1 MGRPRLLISK
11 EHLQRVIE
19 MDLSVSFISTLFGVS
34 TKTLHRQMQEWDLA
48 IIDMYSKLTDAELD
62 NLVLTIKADLPNS
75 GK

>member
-11 EHLQRVIE
+11 EHLQRLIE
-19 MDLSVSFISTLFGVS
+19 MDLLVSFISTLFGVS

-48 IIDMYSKLTDAELD
+48 KIDTHSKLTDGELD
-62 NLVLTIKADLPNS
+62 NLVLTIKSDLPNS